1 MYFCQDCSELLVNY
15 LEQLYMLYGQVKDQ
29 MDLESNYELA
39 DGLAHVI
46 RPNRQFVQDH
56 RNVY

>member
-1 MYFCQDCSELLVNY
+1 MATSHALMYFCQDCSELLVNY

-39 DGLAHVI
+39 DG
-46 RPNRQFVQDH
+46 
-56 RNVY
+56 